1 MNHDVSP
8 WRVLGSKLLYEVES
22 LFVKI
27 DIRILVLFKSR
38 IVQFMC
44 IYYRNDSFVIHNDG
58 TLIDAE
64 DIEYYSYFKNIDESI
79 INADPVEDIVL
90 TKTVS

>member
-1 MNHDVSP
+1 
-8 WRVLGSKLLYEVES
+8 
-22 LFVKI
+22 
-27 DIRILVLFKSR
+27 
-38 IVQFMC
+38 MC
-44 IYYRNDSFVIHNDG
+44 IYYSNDSFVIHNDG